1 MLEPPYLQLNHHPVA
16 RASLV
21 LAAGELHGGRTTIWV
36 GGAHS
41 LTGEPLDPSAIGSSW
56 VIDCAGDLD
65 HALRSAV
72 ARFLPLVFP
81 DLDGPL
87 SAQFRVD
94 AAVSQAVAAMT
105 SGFPPE
111 HLFVMCTHGMNRSG
125 LVAGLILRGLGLGPR
140 ETVERIRAA
149 RPGSLSND
157 HFRLM
162 LLAD

>member
-1 MLEPPYLQLNHHPVA
+1 M
-16 RASLV
+16 
-21 LAAGELHGGRTTIWV
+21 

-41 LTGEPLDPSAIGSSW
+41 LTGDLLEPFHLGSSW
-56 VIDCAGDLD
+56 VIDCAGDLSPD
-65 HALRSAV
+65 LRAAA

-87 SAQFRVD
+87 SAQHRVD
-94 AAVSQAVAAMT
+94 ATVSSAVAAMT
-105 SGFPPE
+105 SDAPPQ
-111 HLFVMCTHGMNRSG
+111 HLYVMCTHGMNRSG
-125 LVAGLILRGLGLGPR
+125 LVAGLILRGLGFGAR
-140 ETVERIRAA
+140 ETVERIRSA